1 MNVSPPVRAVLF
13 DAAGTL
19 IRLREPVGDTY
30 ARLARPFGVATRADQ
45 IEHAFRAAWQQ
56 MPPMLF
62 PSAPPERTVELE
74 RAWWRNV
81 VATTFRSADE
91 AAEFSDFEQYFNLL
105 FAHFAQPSSWRA
117 TKDAAEVLAALRAH
131 GLRTGVVS
139 NFDHRLKS
147 ILDGLGLRALLDMIV
162 LPADAGALKPDA
174 RIFRVA
180 LSQLD
185 VVESEAAYV
194 GDDAERDIAG
204 ARAAGL
210 RAIDVA
216 TLQPFT
222 TLLHTLGIAA
232 P

>member
-1 MNVSPPVRAVLF
+1 MSTPVQAVLF

-19 IRLREPVGDTY
+19 LRLREPVGDTY
-30 ARLARPFGVATRADQ
+30 ARLARTFGVNTTANR
-45 IEHAFRAAWQQ
+45 IEPAFRAAWQQ

-62 PSAPPERTVELE
+62 PSASPERIIELE
-74 RAWWRNV
+74 RAWWRKV
-81 VATTFRSADE
+81 VATTFRIADE
-91 AAEFSDFEQYFNLL
+91 SAEFSDFEQYFNLL
-105 FAHFAQPSSWRA
+105 FAHFAQPSSWQVIP
-117 TKDAAEVLAALRAH
+117 DAVEVLAALRGR
-131 GLRTGVVS
+131 GLRTGIVS

-147 ILDGLGLRALLDMIV
+147 ILDGLGLRALLDVLV

-194 GDDAERDIAG
+194 GDDAEHDIAG

-216 TLQPFT
+216 TLKPFT
-222 TLLHTLGIAA
+222 ALLHTLGVAA
-232 P
+232 RG

>member
-1 MNVSPPVRAVLF
+1 VRAVLF

-19 IRLREPVGDTY
+19 LRLRESVGATY
-30 ARLARPFGVATRADQ
+30 ARLARPFGVATPADR
-45 IEHAFRAAWQQ
+45 IEPAFRSAWQQ

-62 PSAPPERTVELE
+62 PSASPERTVELE
-74 RAWWRNV
+74 RAWWRKV
-81 VATTFRSADE
+81 VATTFRIADRIADD

-105 FAHFAQPSSWRA
+105 FAHFAQPSSWQA
-117 TKDAAEVLAALRAH
+117 IEGAAEVLTALRGY
-131 GLRTGVVS
+131 GLRTGIVS

-147 ILDGLGLRALLDMIV
+147 ILDGLGLRALLDVVV

-194 GDDAERDIAG
+194 GDDAEHDIAG

-210 RAIDVA
+210 HAIDVA

-222 TLLHTLGIAA
+222 ALLHTLGIAA
-232 P
+232 GA